1 MPIALIRNLMTKDST
16 QHRHKKPTNKLT
28 VQKKDG
34 IHWKRGST
42 KGLLLNT
49 CFMYLPVKSHKV
61 NEVVN
66 EVVVSSVLVHF
77 FNLLVHTFST

>member
-1 MPIALIRNLMTKDST
+1 MGYTEKEGQLR
-16 QHRHKKPTNKLT
+16 
-28 VQKKDG
+28 VF
-34 IHWKRGST
+34 
-42 KGLLLNT
+42 